1 MLIGTKNHH
10 ASMIIS
16 DTFFLAILRNYCI
29 SLFHSFFLDDL
40 IYVVI
45 FFFNVGFNLLDD
57 LLKMHEAGLLAFKV
71 LKQRRICLLEEL
83 ILVARNVFR
92 FELMQLILDFLYA
105 ILQLVILVEER
116 RVHVMVV

>member
-1 MLIGTKNHH
+1 MKLGALDLKLCQF
-10 ASMIIS
+10 S
-16 DTFFLAILRNYCI
+16 FLATHALQV
-29 SLFHSFFLDDL
+29 SLTKADQDL
-40 IYVVI
+40 VDVVI
-45 FFFNVGFNLLDD
+45 LFLNVGFNLLDD

-71 LKQRRICLLEEL
+71 LKQRRICFLEEL

-105 ILQLVILVEER
+105 ILQLVTLMEER